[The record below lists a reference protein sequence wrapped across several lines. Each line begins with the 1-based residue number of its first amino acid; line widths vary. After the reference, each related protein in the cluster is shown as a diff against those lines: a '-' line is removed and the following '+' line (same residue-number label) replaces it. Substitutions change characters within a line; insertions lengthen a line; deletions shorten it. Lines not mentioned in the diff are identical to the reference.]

1 MWDNPAILN
10 RVTRM
15 LLLATLLFALVMAGR
30 QAAETWLP
38 VREVTVSG
46 VLHPETR
53 QAIRPVL
60 AGLSGG
66 LFSVD
71 LAAAQR
77 GFETLPWVRSASV
90 RRVWPHGLAVALEE
104 RVPAAAWNNLAILD
118 VHGEVFAA
126 RPWPDL
132 PRLSGP
138 DWMAKEA
145 ARRYGEFVL
154 ALAPGGWRIAAIQ
167 VDARHTWT
175 VALSG
180 GPTIDLGRDRLAERL
195 KRFVTFYPL
204 AASRM
209 AAIRRVDMRYPNGFA
224 VQGGV
229 GQSGPAE
236 EQRT

>member
-15 LLLATLLFALVMAGR
+15 LLLAVLLFALAMAGR

-46 VLHPETR
+46 AAHLETR
-53 QAIRPVL
+53 RAIRPVL

-66 LFSVD
+66 LFAVD
-71 LAAAQR
+71 LAAARR
-77 GFETLPWVRSASV
+77 GFEALPWVRSASV
-90 RRVWPHGLAVALEE
+90 RRIWPHGLAVTLEE
-104 RVPAAAWNNLAILD
+104 RVPAAAWNDLALLD

-126 RPWPDL
+126 QPWPGL

-138 DWMAKEA
+138 DGMAKEA
-145 ARRYGEFVL
+145 ARRYGEFAS
-154 ALAPGGWRIAAIQ
+154 ALAPGGWRITAIQ

-175 VALSG
+175 VALAG
-180 GPTIDLGRDRLAERL
+180 GPTVELGHDRLAERL
-195 KRFVTFYPL
+195 KRFVAFYPL

-224 VQGGV
+224 VQGEV
-229 GQSGPAE
+229 GQNGSAE
-236 EQRT
+236 KQRT